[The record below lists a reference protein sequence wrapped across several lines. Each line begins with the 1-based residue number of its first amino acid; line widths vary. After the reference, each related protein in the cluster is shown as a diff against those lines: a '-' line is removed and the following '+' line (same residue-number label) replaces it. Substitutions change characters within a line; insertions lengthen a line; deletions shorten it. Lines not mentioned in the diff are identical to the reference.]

1 MTEIPAPPP
10 AAVLDALKSI
20 STATVSTQ
28 LLKRGL
34 RTHYLVGV
42 RPLNGRHAAFA
53 APAYTL
59 RYIPARED
67 RAVPEVWGDRDYPQ
81 RKAIE
86 AATPGWALVIDA
98 RGEMRA
104 GAAGDILIRR
114 LQIRGVAAVVTDGA
128 LRDTPVLA
136 AMDFPIFCAGAAA
149 PASVVSLFAADLQVP
164 IGCAGAAVFPG
175 DIVVGDGEGVVVVPR
190 ALAED
195 VARDG
200 AEQERFERF
209 VHSRIEQGRSHFG
222 LYPANEKTL
231 AEYRG
236 WTEDD

>member
-1 MTEIPAPPP
+1 MTEIPAPPA

-20 STATVSTQ
+20 STATLSTQ

-34 RTHYLVGV
+34 RNHYLVGV
-42 RPLNGRHAAFA
+42 RPLNAAHAAFA
-53 APAYTL
+53 APAFTL

-67 RAVPEVWGDRDYPQ
+67 VAVPELWGDREYPQ

-86 AATPGWALVIDA
+86 TMPAGWALVVDA
-98 RGEMRA
+98 RGDMRA

-114 LQIRGVAAVVTDGA
+114 LQIRGAAAVVTDGA
-128 LRDTPVLA
+128 LRDTAPLA
-136 AMDFPIFCAGAAA
+136 AMDLPVFCAGAAA
-149 PASVVSLFAADLQVP
+149 PASVVSLFAADIQVP

-175 DIVVGDGEGVVVVPR
+175 DVVVGDADGVVVVPR
-190 ALAED
+190 AFAEEL
-195 VARDG
+195 ARDG

-222 LYPANEKTL
+222 LYPANQETL

-236 WTEDD
+236 WTDDE